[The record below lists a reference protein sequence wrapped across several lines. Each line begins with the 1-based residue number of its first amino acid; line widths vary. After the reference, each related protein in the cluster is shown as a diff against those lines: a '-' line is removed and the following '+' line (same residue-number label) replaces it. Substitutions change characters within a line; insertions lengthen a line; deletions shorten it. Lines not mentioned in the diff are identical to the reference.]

1 MSIRVGFPK
10 VRDIKIGKQRIYA
23 LKANKKEERWAIDT
37 TRTWKSYG
45 TWSISVWV
53 NTAHFG
59 EALAEEIKKVRVITH
74 NEDSEFTPE
83 DLREEIMERVQE
95 WAYLEAENL

>member
-10 VRDIKIGKQRIYA
+10 VRDIKISKQRIYA
-23 LKANKKEERWAIDT
+23 LKANKKEESWAIDT

-53 NTAHFG
+53 NTSHFG
-59 EALAEEIKKVRVITH
+59 KALAEEIKKVRVITH

>member
-10 VRDIKIGKQRIYA
+10 VRDIKISKQRIYA
-23 LKANKKEERWAIDT
+23 LKANKKEESWAIDT

-45 TWSISVWV
+45 TWKATLWV

-59 EALAEEIKKVRVITH
+59 EKLAEELKKISIITH
-74 NEDSEFTPE
+74 DEEKEFTPE
-83 DLREEIMERVQE
+83 DLRENIIDRIVE
-95 WAYLEAENL
+95 WAD

>member
-10 VRDIKIGKQRIYA
+10 VLGIKTSKQRIYA
-23 LKANKKEERWAIDT
+23 LKANKKEESWAIDT

-74 NEDSEFTPE
+74 NEDSEYAPG
-83 DLREEIMERVQE
+83 DLREQIMERVQE

>member
-1 MSIRVGFPK
+1 M
-10 VRDIKIGKQRIYA
+10 IYN
-23 LKANKKEERWAIDT
+23 LKAYLKEESWAIDT

-59 EALAEEIKKVRVITH
+59 ETLAEEIKKVRVITH
-74 NEDSEFTPE
+74 DEEKEFTPE
-83 DLREEIMERVQE
+83 DLRENIIDRIVE
-95 WAYLEAENL
+95 WAD